1 MFPFLLGLMPY
12 RFAAAAIAVL
22 LALGGSFYAGWRV
35 ADWRCEAREAERLA
49 AELAARTADA
59 ERVAG
64 VSAAYQQ
71 VTAELRRLANVNR
84 VEVNRETVRTEYRCA
99 LPSTGG
105 LLLDRAIDAANAAA
119 SGSAATVPGDRQAPA
134 R

>member
-1 MFPFLLGLMPY
+1 MFPFMLGLMPY
-12 RFAAAAIAVL
+12 RFAAAAVGVL
-22 LALGGSFYAGWRV
+22 LALGLSFYAGWQV
-35 ADWRCEAREAERLA
+35 ADWRCESREAERLA
-49 AELAARTADA
+49 AQAAESKADA

-71 VTAELRRLANVNR
+71 VAAELRRLASVNR

-105 LLLDRAIDAANAAA
+105 LLLDRAIDSANAAA
-119 SGSAATVPGDRQAPA
+119 GSAATVPADRQAPA